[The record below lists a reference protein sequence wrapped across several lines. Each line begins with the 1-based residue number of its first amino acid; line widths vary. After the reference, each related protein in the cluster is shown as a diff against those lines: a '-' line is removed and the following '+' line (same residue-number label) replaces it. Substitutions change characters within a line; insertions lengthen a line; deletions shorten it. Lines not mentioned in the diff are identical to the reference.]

1 MKRKITCLRFLL
13 WTAVISAGV
22 SIAGC
27 YDDTAVLSRL
37 EQQAARLA
45 ALDKTCSDL
54 NTNIASLQKIIEA
67 LQKNDYVTSVTPVK
81 EDGKVVG
88 YTLAFA
94 SSGPVTIYHGRNG
107 ADGADGTDGANG
119 TDGKNGTDGRDGIDG
134 SVPVI
139 GVMQDEDG
147 LWYWTLNGEW
157 LLDDNGDKVKAVG
170 KDGADGSDGSNGRGG
185 TDGITPQLKVE
196 EGYWYLSLDG
206 GQTWENIGRAT
217 GDPGRDGFNGL
228 DGFDGNDGRNGYNG
242 RNGHIGHIGTNGVD
256 GDTMFTSIVQTGNSV
271 TITLSNG
278 QTIVVPMENPLS
290 ITFTADGK
298 TVGPE
303 NPIIMPLN
311 YTALTVKY
319 VVTSNNKNITVAT
332 ACSEDMDAMVIPD
345 ATNPLQGIIN
355 IKSGL
360 EFEDLVSKVI
370 VFVSDGTH
378 TIMRSLS
385 FDAMKLYADPS
396 QASSVN
402 LNYKQ
407 QTLIYKLHTN
417 YPFSVVVPDDAKSWI
432 HIISTKTTEEY
443 NIKMTIDKN
452 ESLTDDREATVTIKN
467 SFNALDLRFT
477 ISQKRMPTEITFS
490 DSKLK
495 ALLIANGID
504 TDGDGIIST
513 DEAAAVKSLETLIG
527 ADTLFVKSSISS
539 FDEFKYFTGIDTI
552 PAGSFRNWTQ
562 LTSITLPESI
572 KVIDMD
578 FDATDD
584 NSIFRNCPNLT
595 KFKGKFSTMN
605 EDALL
610 YKGKLIKVA
619 ESVTNFTIPAGTD
632 TIVRFA
638 FYNSNVQDL
647 TIPESV
653 KVIGESAFEF
663 SKVDTVIISV
673 NSNKEPYVKKIGEKS
688 FAHCYNLIAFMGPE
702 VNHKD
707 GAVRVTPNR
716 RYLCVDSVVV
726 AYTLGSTEKQVVMP
740 DDWGLKKLSDHL
752 FDVVDMDGQPLTD
765 AQFKYQLQ
773 TIVLPK
779 SVNHIGDYTF
789 RNEKY
794 LTDVYFHGQIP
805 PYYCGQHAF
814 DGCHFDIKAVIDSK
828 CSDQK
833 AWKAVMNIQITMWD
847 SWVF

>member
-1 MKRKITCLRFLL
+1 MKRKIAYLRFLL
-13 WTAVISAGV
+13 WAVVISAGI

-45 ALDKTCSDL
+45 ALDKTCSDI
-54 NTNIASLQKIIEA
+54 NTNISSLQKILEA
-67 LQKNDYVTSVTPVK
+67 LRKNDYITSVTPIK
-81 EDGKVVG
+81 EDGKVTG
-88 YTLAFA
+88 YTLAFDKA
-94 SSGPVTIYHGRNG
+94 GNVTIYHGKDG
-107 ADGADGTDGANG
+107 ADGADGVDGADG
-119 TDGKNGTDGRDGIDG
+119 TNGRDGIDG
-134 SVPVI
+134 SVPAI
-139 GVMQDEDG
+139 GVMQDADSC
-147 LWYWTLNGEW
+147 WYWTLNGDW
-157 LLDDNGDKVKAVG
+157 LLDGSGDKVRAVG
-170 KDGADGSDGSNGRGG
+170 TDGSTGVDGTAGAAGQ
-185 TDGITPQLKVE
+185 DGITPQLKVE
-196 EGYWYLSLDG
+196 EGFWYLSLDG

-217 GDPGRDGFNGL
+217 GDAGRDGWNGL
-228 DGFDGNDGRNGYNG
+228 DGLDGSDG
-242 RNGHIGHIGTNGVD
+242 RNGHIGTDGHIGTNGKD
-256 GDTMFTSIVQTGNSV
+256 ADTMFKSIVQSGNNV
-271 TITLSNG
+271 IITLSNN
-278 QTIVVPMENPLS
+278 QQIVVPMENPLS
-290 ITFTADGK
+290 ITFTLFGK
-298 TVGPE
+298 KVGPE

-311 YTALTVKY
+311 YTAIEVNY
-319 VVTSNNKNITVAT
+319 VVTSNNNNISVAT
-332 ACSEDMDAMVIPD
+332 ACSEDMDAWVSPD
-345 ATNPLQGIIN
+345 ATNPLHGVIK
-355 IKSGL
+355 IKSGYQ
-360 EFEDLVSKVI
+360 FEDLVSKVI

-385 FDAMKLYADPS
+385 FDEMKLYADSS

-417 YPFSVVVPDDAKSWI
+417 YPFTVDVPDAAKSWI

-443 NIKMTIDKN
+443 NVKMTVDMN
-452 ESLTDDREATVTIKN
+452 SSLTEDREATVRIKN
-467 SFNALDLRFT
+467 EFNALDLSFT
-477 ISQKRMPTEITFS
+477 ISQKRQPTEIVFS

-495 ALLIANGID
+495 TLLIANGID

-539 FDEFKYFTGIDTI
+539 FDEFIYFTGIDTI

-595 KFKGKFSTMN
+595 KIKGKFSTEN

-610 YKGKLIKVA
+610 YGGKLIKVT
-619 ESVTNFTIPAGTD
+619 ESVTNFNIPAGTD
-632 TIVRFA
+632 TIVRYA

-653 KVIGESAFEF
+653 RVIGESAFEF

-673 NSNKEPYVKKIGEKS
+673 NASKEPYVKKIGEKS

-726 AYTLGSTEKQVVMP
+726 AYTLGSTEKQVVLP
-740 DDWGLKKLSDHL
+740 DDWGLKKLSDYL
-752 FDVVDMDGQPLTD
+752 YDVVGMDGQKLTD

-773 TIVLPK
+773 TLVLPK

-789 RNEKY
+789 RNEKD

-814 DGCHFDIKAVIDSK
+814 DGCHDDIKAVIDSK

-833 AWKAVMNIQITMWD
+833 AWKAVLPIQITMWD